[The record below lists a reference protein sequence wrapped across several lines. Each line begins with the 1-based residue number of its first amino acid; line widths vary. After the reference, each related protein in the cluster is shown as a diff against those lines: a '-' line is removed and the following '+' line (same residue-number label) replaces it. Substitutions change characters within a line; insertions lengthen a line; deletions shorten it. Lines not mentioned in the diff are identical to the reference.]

1 MEATCMRNT
10 IGAGSIRASA
20 AKDGSVEAL
29 PEGQT
34 TILDNLEEIEELEPR
49 VPGSLAH
56 FPM

>member
-1 MEATCMRNT
+1 MRNT